1 MLDFP
6 SAERASPS
14 FPNTP
19 PASMTSR
26 AMRVGHMSSG
36 ADGGRRPSRG
46 FRVFGDMLRA
56 PERYLEWGWETEL
69 WMAMGN
75 WLSGKRG
82 WELREGCF

>member
-26 AMRVGHMSSG
+26 TMRVGHMSSG

-46 FRVFGDMLRA
+46 FPCL
-56 PERYLEWGWETEL
+56 WGHVK
-69 WMAMGN
+69 
-75 WLSGKRG
+75 SS
-82 WELREGCF
+82 